1 MSYPEPQPNQ
11 DPAQQSYWDP
21 AAQQSY
27 PHPYPP
33 APQPYPAVSQPYSA
47 APEPYPAVSQPYPA
61 APGQQP
67 YQDPG
72 VYQPFP
78 GMAPYPGGPV
88 PGASKPPQ
96 PVMNAFYLMLAGA
109 VLTLISTLY
118 GFTQLSTI
126 RDKASESSN
135 GALTE
140 SDIDT
145 IANVSFG
152 VGVAMSLISIGLWIW
167 MAFMTRAGK
176 NWARITSTVFFGLY
190 SLSTLIGLIGLFLP
204 RVDTAVIST
213 VFGLLT
219 WSVGLG
225 AVILLWNKQARPYF
239 RPAPAYPSYPG
250 QYPSQHS

>member
-1 MSYPEPQPNQ
+1 MTDPQPQPNQ
-11 DPAQQSYWDP
+11 DPAQQPYWDT

-33 APQPYPAVSQPYSA
+33 VPQSYPAQEPYPA
-47 APEPYPAVSQPYPA
+47 APEPYPA
-61 APGQQP
+61 APGQRP
-67 YQDPG
+67 YQDPAA
-72 VYQPFP
+72 YQPFP
-78 GMAPYPGGPV
+78 GMAQYQGGPV

-118 GFTQLSTI
+118 GLTQLSTV
-126 RDKASESSN
+126 RDRASESSN
-135 GALTE
+135 GTLTK

-145 IANVSFG
+145 ITNVSLG
-152 VGVAMSLISIGLWIW
+152 VGIVMSLISIGLWIW
-167 MAFMTRAGK
+167 MAFATRSGK

-190 SLSTLIGLIGLFLP
+190 SLSTLLTLVGLFLP

-225 AVILLWNKQARPYF
+225 AVILLWNKQSGAYF
-239 RPAPAYPSYPG
+239 RPAPAYPMYPG
-250 QYPSQHS
+250 QYPGQPG